1 MGLRQLIYSS
11 SAVKHFSEVDLSLIL
26 LGARKNNRALGVTGL
41 LLHAGGSFLQ
51 VLEGEGTSVLTLF
64 ERIARDPRH
73 TRVTQLLHT
82 AIDARQ
88 FAGWEMGFVSPKHV
102 ASELPGYSDYL
113 RQLDDPA
120 AAGTAA
126 ARLLAQ
132 FRAGT
137 LRASVEH

>member
-11 SAVKHFSEVDLSLIL
+11 TAVQHITEVDLSLIL

-41 LLHAGGSFLQ
+41 LLYAGGSFLQ
-51 VLEGEGTSVLTLF
+51 VLEGEGTSVSTLF
-64 ERIARDPRH
+64 ERIASDPRH
-73 TRVTQLLHT
+73 ARVTPLLHT
-82 AIDARQ
+82 TIDARQ
-88 FAGWEMGFVSPKHV
+88 FGGWEMGFVSPKHV
-102 ASELPGYSDYL
+102 ANELPGYSDYL
-113 RQLDDPA
+113 RQLDNPS

-137 LRASVEH
+137 LSGSVEH